1 MEEKESTAGVRSR
14 ENYGRGGG
22 GGINSSRREEKR
34 SIRLKIPLQ

>member
-1 MEEKESTAGVRSR
+1 MKEKESTAGVRSR
-14 ENYGRGGG
+14 ENYGRGG